1 MIQILGR
8 PNSVN
13 VQKVMWC
20 AAEIGIAVD
29 RSDIGGAFGGNDTED
44 YLSKN
49 PNGQIPT
56 LVDGGFV
63 LWESNAI
70 VRYLSEAH
78 AQAPWFPA
86 SVQDRAHCN
95 QWMDWYLTSL
105 HAPMTTI
112 FWQLI
117 RTSDEDR
124 DHTALSAAIE
134 QAGKIWAILDRHL
147 ETHEFVT
154 GEHLT
159 MGDVPVGCAAYRW
172 HSVDITRPDLPHLKR
187 WWDSLSARE
196 AYQQHVML
204 PLT

>member
-20 AAEIGIAVD
+20 AAETGVSVD
-29 RSDIGGAFGGNDTED
+29 RHDIGGAFGGNTTDA

-49 PNGQIPT
+49 PNGRVPT
-56 LVDGGFV
+56 LVDGDFV

-70 VRYLSEAH
+70 VRYLSETHGAS
-78 AQAPWFPA
+78 PWYPENA
-86 SVQDRAHCN
+86 KDRGLCG
-95 QWMDWYLTSL
+95 QWLDWYLTTL
-105 HAPMTTI
+105 HGPMTVI

-117 RTSDEDR
+117 RTSEEDR
-124 DHTALSAAIE
+124 DHGALKAAIKE
-134 QAGKIWAILDRHL
+134 ASEVWAMLDSHL
-147 ETHEFVT
+147 ADQKFVV
-154 GEHLT
+154 GDNLT
-159 MGDVPVGCAAYRW
+159 MGDVAVGCSAYRW
-172 HSVDITRPDLPHLKR
+172 HTMDVDRPDLPNLKR
-187 WWDSLSARE
+187 WWDSLAERQ